1 MVKQILCFLC
11 VGAFSCCFRGN
22 AQHTLS
28 GTVRDAETGEPL
40 DAAAA
45 ALVLKG
51 GQTIAFSFSNEKGEF
66 SVPLNISP
74 DTLTLSV
81 SLMGYAP
88 FSERIGNRRVF
99 SVQMVSS
106 PIRLKEV
113 TIRPG
118 RIWGRSDTIRY
129 DASRF
134 LRENDKTV
142 EDLMKR
148 LPGIQVSDNGD
159 IQYKGKAIGTMYVE
173 GLDLMDGRYKSVSRN
188 LSSQSVKEVEVLD
201 NHQRIKSL
209 AGKVPSDVADINIKL
224 KDSFKD
230 KWNFNP
236 NVAAGFSADDFLYE
250 AEANALQIARKSQSL
265 YALKLSDTGNGIT
278 READKGIDDMLA
290 LPDYRLLPSS
300 TITAPLKERRW
311 LFNDAAV
318 ATGNRLYRLGGDSR
332 LKVNVFY
339 TQDDIMQQTNSV
351 TTYFNP
357 EDTLTIE
364 ENKNS
369 RLKSGQLH
377 LSADYEDNASTH
389 YLRNKLDFH
398 FENNLV
404 NTGISGSYKV
414 AQRQSDK
421 AIALLDNFSITRTSA
436 GGNVFQ
442 LKSLVGYWRRRERLD
457 FNRREQPLP
466 LQGFYA
472 HAESG
477 WIIRQTKIAQH
488 YTAGVSIDFNNL
500 KTHHRLWATPAY
512 EYLLRSLKFNLS
524 IPLQTVLFPDN
535 REPLFLRAIHFKTDY
550 KINYA
555 WNARLSAQYRKELND
570 ITAFY
575 RHSYFTDY
583 RTVVKNETGIPTTV
597 KQLYTLR
604 AEYKNTLQEFFV
616 TIDWLASHSR
626 VNHTFEQSVED
637 NVFRWTRRYTPHVE
651 SAYAINTIVS
661 KGFFDINT
669 KVSLEASYGY
679 NRSAQI
685 RESELLPYSF
695 HTLLLKPAFSLSPSH
710 HTEIDYNGELQ
721 RNLSSFNHRALNGLW
736 NMNHKVSFYYMQRRF
751 DASVAG
757 EYVRNEITRDNA
769 VNLLFMDISASYK
782 MDRITIQLQW
792 KNVLNHRNYTYTSYN
807 PLSVYSTQ
815 RSIRPREIVLT
826 VKAAL

>member
-40 DAAAA
+40 DAAA

-209 AGKVPSDVADINIKL
+209 EGKVPSDVADINIKL

-278 READKGIDDMLA
+278 REAEKGIDDMLA

-300 TITAPLKERRW
+300 TITAP
-311 LFNDAAV
+311 
-318 ATGNRLYRLGGDSR
+318 
-332 LKVNVFY
+332 
-339 TQDDIMQQTNSV
+339 
-351 TTYFNP
+351 
-357 EDTLTIE
+357 
-364 ENKNS
+364 
-369 RLKSGQLH
+369 
-377 LSADYEDNASTH
+377 
-389 YLRNKLDFH
+389 
-398 FENNLV
+398 
-404 NTGISGSYKV
+404 
-414 AQRQSDK
+414 
-421 AIALLDNFSITRTSA
+421 
-436 GGNVFQ
+436 
-442 LKSLVGYWRRRERLD
+442 
-457 FNRREQPLP
+457 
-466 LQGFYA
+466 
-472 HAESG
+472 
-477 WIIRQTKIAQH
+477 
-488 YTAGVSIDFNNL
+488 
-500 KTHHRLWATPAY
+500 
-512 EYLLRSLKFNLS
+512 
-524 IPLQTVLFPDN
+524 
-535 REPLFLRAIHFKTDY
+535 
-550 KINYA
+550 
-555 WNARLSAQYRKELND
+555 
-570 ITAFY
+570 
-575 RHSYFTDY
+575 
-583 RTVVKNETGIPTTV
+583 
-597 KQLYTLR
+597 
-604 AEYKNTLQEFFV
+604 
-616 TIDWLASHSR
+616 
-626 VNHTFEQSVED
+626 
-637 NVFRWTRRYTPHVE
+637 
-651 SAYAINTIVS
+651 
-661 KGFFDINT
+661 
-669 KVSLEASYGY
+669 
-679 NRSAQI
+679 
-685 RESELLPYSF
+685 
-695 HTLLLKPAFSLSPSH
+695 
-710 HTEIDYNGELQ
+710 
-721 RNLSSFNHRALNGLW
+721 
-736 NMNHKVSFYYMQRRF
+736 
-751 DASVAG
+751 
-757 EYVRNEITRDNA
+757 
-769 VNLLFMDISASYK
+769 
-782 MDRITIQLQW
+782 
-792 KNVLNHRNYTYTSYN
+792 
-807 PLSVYSTQ
+807 
-815 RSIRPREIVLT
+815 
-826 VKAAL
+826 